1 MNASA
6 PLIDMPKDSSRSDRG
21 RTSAAMLTGADSAA
35 AWDRD
40 EVRRAT
46 LDALP
51 THVLTLDGGSR
62 DIVAVNEPWR
72 RFASDSAPQLA
83 DGGIGSDYL
92 DVCRSALGLSEEQA
106 GLIGSALEDIRLGRH
121 REFSLV
127 VQCRT
132 AEHERALLVRATPL
146 QVGAMNGVVVIH
158 SDVSEHIRTERRLS
172 HLAHHDSLTNLPN
185 RLLFRDRL
193 RSALALSRRNH
204 WMLGVL
210 FVDLDHFKSINDTRG
225 HEAGDQ
231 LLQEAG
237 QRLLK
242 SVRDC
247 DTVCRLG
254 GDEFALVL
262 PEIDDMHEAA
272 QVPQRI
278 VESLRAPMRIDGGE
292 ELRVTASIGIAL
304 FPVDA
309 EDPET
314 LLRHAD
320 IAMYHAKKLG
330 RDNYQF
336 YNAAME
342 GAAGAPIK
350 LR

>member
-1 MNASA
+1 MS
-6 PLIDMPKDSSRSDRG
+6 PREPHTDMPGGNQRGDGGKEAVMIAGAKSS
-21 RTSAAMLTGADSAA
+21 A

-40 EVRRAT
+40 DVRRAT

-51 THVLTLDGGSR
+51 THILTLDGAGR

-72 RFASDSAPQLA
+72 RFVADSAPQLA
-83 DGGIGSDYL
+83 AGGIGSDYL
-92 DVCRSALGLSEEQA
+92 DVCRGILGVSEEQA
-106 GLIGSALEDIRLGRH
+106 RLIGSALDDIH
-121 REFSLV
+121 RGQREEFSLV
-127 VQCRT
+127 VSCRT
-132 AEHERALLVRATPL
+132 ADQERALLMRATPL
-146 QVGAMNGVVVIH
+146 QVGAMSGIVVIH
-158 SDVSEHIRTERRLS
+158 NDVSEHVRSERRLS

-204 WMLGVL
+204 WMLAVL

-237 QRLLK
+237 RRLLK

-278 VESLRAPMRIDGGE
+278 VESLRAPMQIDGSE
-292 ELRVTASIGIAL
+292 ALRVTASIGIAL
-304 FPVDA
+304 FPIDA

-336 YNAAME
+336 YNAGMA
-342 GAAGAPIK
+342 GAASAPIK